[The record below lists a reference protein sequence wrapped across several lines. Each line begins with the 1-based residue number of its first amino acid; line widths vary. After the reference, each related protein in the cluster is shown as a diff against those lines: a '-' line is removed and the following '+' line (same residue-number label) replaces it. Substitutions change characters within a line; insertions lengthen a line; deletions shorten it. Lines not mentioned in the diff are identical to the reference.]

1 MVFGVA
7 GPSNRLLDFGVQLL
21 GLFIV
26 PVGALAFNPWRCP
39 NVDIP
44 GTLQGFSSFCG
55 SARLAGGLLALFLQ
69 LLHGFIRRS
78 MWLCVLLRSFPDPFV
93 IVASHGV
100 CEAFIIRTWEG
111 LPVAVLECRPVGA
124 GIVFSF
130 DASKESG
137 VADTFFLGLDF
148 RHFACDV

>member
-26 PVGALAFNPWRCP
+26 PVGALAFNSWGWP

-55 SARLAGGLLALFLQ
+55 SARLAAALLDLFMQ

-78 MWLCVLLRSFPDPFV
+78 LGVRLLLSNRLDPVV

-100 CEAFIIRTWEG
+100 CEWFIIRTG
-111 LPVAVLECRPVGA
+111 
-124 GIVFSF
+124 
-130 DASKESG
+130 
-137 VADTFFLGLDF
+137 
-148 RHFACDV
+148 

>member
-26 PVGALAFNPWRCP
+26 PVGALAFNFWGWP

-55 SARLAGGLLALFLQ
+55 SARLAAELLDLFMQ

-78 MWLCVLLRSFPDPFV
+78 MGLGLLLSNLLDPFV

-100 CEAFIIRTWEG
+100 FEAFVVRTREG
-111 LPVAVLECRPVGA
+111 HPVAVLECCPVGA

-130 DASKESG
+130 DASQESG
-137 VADTFFLGLDF
+137 VADTLFFGLEF

>member
-26 PVGALAFNPWRCP
+26 PVGALAFNSWGWP

-55 SARLAGGLLALFLQ
+55 SARLAAELLDLFMQ

-78 MWLCVLLRSFPDPFV
+78 IDRQSTRLNSSH
-93 IVASHGV
+93 VAI
-100 CEAFIIRTWEG
+100 AYT
-111 LPVAVLECRPVGA
+111 
-124 GIVFSF
+124 VFW
-130 DASKESG
+130 
-137 VADTFFLGLDF
+137 
-148 RHFACDV
+148 

>member
-7 GPSNRLLDFGVQLL
+7 APSNGVLDFGVQLL

-26 PVGALAFNPWRCP
+26 PVGAVAFNSLDCLY
-39 NVDIP
+39 VDIP

-55 SARLAGGLLALFLQ
+55 SARLAAELLDLFMQ

-78 MWLCVLLRSFPDPFV
+78 MGLGLLLSNLLDPFV

-100 CEAFIIRTWEG
+100 FEAFIIRTW
-111 LPVAVLECRPVGA
+111 
-124 GIVFSF
+124 
-130 DASKESG
+130 
-137 VADTFFLGLDF
+137 
-148 RHFACDV
+148 